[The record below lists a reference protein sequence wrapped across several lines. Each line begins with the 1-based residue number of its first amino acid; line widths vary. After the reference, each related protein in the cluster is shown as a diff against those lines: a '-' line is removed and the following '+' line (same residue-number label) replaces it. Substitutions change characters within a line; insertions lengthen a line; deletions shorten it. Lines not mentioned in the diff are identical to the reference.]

1 METQAQYVIDAN
13 EQNFQ
18 TEVVAR
24 SMEVPVLVNLWAS
37 WSEECSQLTSFLQA
51 LTHEYAG
58 GFILAN
64 VNVETSPQLVMAFGA
79 ESVPMAVMV
88 KDGRPV
94 DAFQGAQPEQTIRTF
109 LNRFV
114 APPEADPLEAGLA
127 ALAEKQYETAAI
139 AFQQVLANQ
148 PENADALLGLARVAL
163 GTNRYEEVATI
174 VDAIPKDDAK
184 YDQGQ
189 RLKAVLA
196 FAEDAGDVDAL
207 ESATVADPTDVDSWY
222 KLGATYTLQQELS
235 KAFEAFLK
243 VVALDR
249 EYREDGGRT
258 SLLSLFE
265 MVGTQDPEVQK
276 ARRRLAGLLF

>member
-24 SMEVPVLVNLWAS
+24 SMEVPVLVNLWAP
-37 WSEECSQLTSFLQA
+37 WSEDCKA
-51 LTHEYAG
+51 LTPFLHALTQEYAG
-58 GFILAN
+58 QFILAT
-64 VNVETSPQLVMAFGA
+64 VNAETSPQIAMAFGA
-79 ESVPMAVMV
+79 QSVPMTVMV

-94 DAFQGAQPEQTIRTF
+94 DAFQGAQPEQTIRQF

-114 APPEADPLEAGLA
+114 TPPEADPLEVGFA
-127 ALAEKQYETAAI
+127 ALAEKHYEAAAI
-139 AFQQVLANQ
+139 AFQQVLAKQ
-148 PENADALLGLARVAL
+148 PENADALIGLARVAL
-163 GTNRYEEVATI
+163 GTSRYEEVGAI
-174 VDAIPKDDAK
+174 VDAINKDDSK

-207 ESATVADPTDVDSWY
+207 EAAVAADPKDVESWY

-243 VVALDR
+243 VVSLDR
-249 EYREDGGRT
+249 EYREDGGRV